1 MSSSP
6 RVSGSSLSSPSTVS
20 ALIPAKPRVI
30 VRTLFSQDMPLAAPT
45 STQPHGATFNSSG
58 AMLEHVDQLAKAAG
72 MMPASIPSSSDASD
86 SCAGLPGSHVLDFI
100 EQQNPQLWDAL
111 RYQGDLDMSTLFN
124 VVVDHLRAPTQ
135 EFTVVLVHPKVVQK
149 SYGKEKRFFCPQ
161 PILYLVGSSWPRL
174 FASHSARERSLR
186 PTASVSFIDPEQPP
200 PRASRKRQRR
210 ISGSRG
216 RSSVEADGGNSDG
229 SEIPDATPGSAGGSL
244 NSRSGVWGTVEIE
257 PRRVNLLSRT
267 SSFGRCSPFART
279 AVCNSL
285 SASFKGL
292 YVSDSDKRKSFH
304 LYFQINESTSST
316 FICCLQSKE
325 IKVISKPS
333 RNKSIAKSTDL
344 TISSGD
350 YIALFNRVRS
360 QTVSTRYMT
369 VSPDGMRLSS
379 SHSPWDTFVIWLHD
393 DPMFRARQ
401 RATKGARPSEPWRL
415 QHLAPEPPSMDGV
428 TEVEVQAGESSLG
441 RSDQTQGSSGG
452 RFDDDSSVSERT
464 LHYGDVVILENL
476 MTGLLTVPLI
486 LRRVD
491 GKCLAVIEDRGSSK
505 QGADGAPSMD
515 ASDQAAAA
523 AATMLSIKAGD
534 PPTKDAVSQLHKIAF
549 QLQSQSGQY
558 ISLRDESVVVYDATN
573 EAGVSRKQLR
583 QDASTHADDDGE
595 EAGDADARNRKGS
608 FSSAGTQESATNAA
622 AATKR
627 SRSGSAGSRAR
638 SGGASSTPIVAEDV
652 TEQSVWSIVGTDLV
666 EHTFHVPVVSAALDQ
681 AGRGA
686 HESPTALGGAP
697 TVQQAAQSS
706 EAGETM
712 RQRPRSKTAAAQAA
726 PVLQINPMPTVEA
739 LQQEAP
745 TVLLCRGSEFGP
757 NLWAYAGVV
766 PAIKVVLRTSD
777 TILVEF
783 PCAVSVLPRPD
794 GASEPS
800 SPGGDSVVSDA
811 PFGAGP
817 EEAAHRGQGPS
828 REGGG
833 LEAVPLLL
841 VRDDGVLF
849 RTGFTVAVHEPESAA
864 CDDAAKPAPK
874 KRPNSFMRFKV
885 ETLPLAMEL
894 AIPSQ
899 VMAELQGQVWRALPE
914 VLKDKYREAAGEPTS
929 VQLHRRRRMRQPKR
943 LAKDD
948 GSAADGQQQHC
959 VANSPQQACQC
970 PRCFAR
976 MRDEFARKVHIK
988 LFAQSRPSSKAAALQ
1003 STVTANAGNAQSS
1016 IASSHFASPSMPQP
1030 THTPIAAA
1038 FPTHRGSPYIIPSLP
1053 AHLQQ
1058 SPPHPVTLMN
1068 INFELTEFS
1077 GLTPP
1082 STIAWGP
1089 LCSLDHASVQSETP
1103 AVSPM
1108 WRAVSVQSPTVSTAT
1123 PPTTVGSTSSIS
1135 PSMLFAVE
1143 PIVLLPPIELPSLE
1157 LPPQNAAFTSISTK
1171 TANDYFSPMFGLGI
1185 YNSQPDF

>member
-149 SYGKEKRFFCPQ
+149 SYGKEKR
-161 PILYLVGSSWPRL
+161 
-174 FASHSARERSLR
+174 
-186 PTASVSFIDPEQPP
+186 
-200 PRASRKRQRR
+200 
-210 ISGSRG
+210 
-216 RSSVEADGGNSDG
+216 SVEADGGNSDG

-849 RTGFTVAVHEPESAA
+849 RTGFTA

-1003 STVTANAGNAQSS
+1003 ST
-1016 IASSHFASPSMPQP
+1016 
-1030 THTPIAAA
+1030 
-1038 FPTHRGSPYIIPSLP
+1038 
-1053 AHLQQ
+1053 Q